1 MIKVNL
7 AVSIR
12 F

>member
-7 AVSIR
+7 L
-12 F
+12 